1 LPGCGVMSAE
11 RVTYL
16 DSSAIVKLAVEEP
29 ESAALRRYLRRRRP
43 LVSSALAR
51 TEVARALLPLGEAGL
66 RRGGDVLSRLELI
79 RVNDRILTIAGALPP
94 AELRTLDAIHLA
106 TAQQLE
112 ADLARLI
119 TYDERMSAAAETIG
133 WPVVA
138 PS

>member
-1 LPGCGVMSAE
+1 MSAE
-11 RVTYL
+11 RAVYL

-51 TEVARALLPLGEAGL
+51 AETGRALLPLGRTAL
-66 RRGGDVLSRLELI
+66 RRGQDVLSRLELI
-79 RVNDRILTIAGALPP
+79 RINDRILAAAGSLLPP
-94 AELRTLDAIHLA
+94 ELPTLDAIHLA

-112 ADLARLI
+112 ADLARLV
-119 TYDERMSAAAETIG
+119 TYDERMGTAARELG
-133 WPVVA
+133 CPVVA